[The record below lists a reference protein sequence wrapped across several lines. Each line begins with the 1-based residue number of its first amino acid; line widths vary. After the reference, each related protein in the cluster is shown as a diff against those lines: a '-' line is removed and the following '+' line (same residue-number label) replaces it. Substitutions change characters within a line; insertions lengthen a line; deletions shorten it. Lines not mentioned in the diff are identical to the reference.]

1 MIHMGGGDWGWFK
14 TRFRTSTPKKKKIR
28 KTRIQVITSRLFHFE
43 TVVREWLY
51 FWAIKRCKTK
61 QKKNLVEDKD
71 TNELQKK
78 KIFFFHRHHQRD
90 NKMSTQHEG
99 MRAFQCHCGFSFW
112 IKKPSANIG
121 FISCYHHSHYHR
133 LDFVL
138 LLCWMSSSLLLLSK
152 NNKPWR

>member
-1 MIHMGGGDWGWFK
+1 MGGGDWGWFK

-78 KIFFFHRHHQRD
+78 RFFFSPTSPTR
-90 NKMSTQHEG
+90 
-99 MRAFQCHCGFSFW
+99 
-112 IKKPSANIG
+112 
-121 FISCYHHSHYHR
+121 
-133 LDFVL
+133 
-138 LLCWMSSSLLLLSK
+138 
-152 NNKPWR
+152 